1 MSDEEIHDIL
11 EAIEKEREKDKAE
24 LETEIVG
31 NTLIVTR
38 EFLSKVSDHFNKRV
52 AELSLNDLS
61 KLLPHEVGK
70 KKKMESKELQD
81 FAHLSIKTFTSD
93 ESIFEDI
100 FTHLRKDMEKT
111 VLEQKEILVA
121 QEKAKAAEIHET
133 VSNKQLLGFLEQKLE
148 SLLFSFKSSHD
159 EAAKMDKCNFCLFSF
174 PLPSFSYSFH
184 CFLFFFFLK
193 RKKLFFLF

>member
-11 EAIEKEREKDKAE
+11 EAVEKEREKDKAE

-38 EFLSKVSDHFNKRV
+38 EFLSKISEHFNKRV
-52 AELSLNDLS
+52 AELSLNDLG

-81 FAHLSIKTFTSD
+81 FAYLSIKTFTSD

-133 VSNKQLLGFLEQKLE
+133 V
-148 SLLFSFKSSHD
+148 
-159 EAAKMDKCNFCLFSF
+159 
-174 PLPSFSYSFH
+174 
-184 CFLFFFFLK
+184 
-193 RKKLFFLF
+193 